1 MSGAA
6 IDVRSA
12 QILLGAADHPLAWVD
27 ARGDVAAASPAFHA
41 IAETSDVRALTRVLK
56 EWLGEDWR
64 VRAPFEAQQIL
75 ARGRGLSLSAR
86 ALPGDD
92 LLLSL
97 HDGHALQD
105 IECLR
110 DEALGFLSHDLRSPL
125 AAIIS
130 LSEAQLDGSLP
141 PSEDMLDRVTRQA
154 RLALEQADGVLRL
167 LRASALRPERF
178 EPVDLV
184 RVVHEAAEECW
195 SPARARR
202 VRVVVDDSRVAN
214 QECLVMGEIDLLR
227 RATANL
233 LLNAIEHGPADA
245 EVRLV
250 LQTEAPAG
258 WRIAVCDAGRAL
270 DADERRRITG
280 RPQRHEGR
288 LRRAGGL
295 GLALARTVMERHG
308 GRLSAEDCVGGNAFV
323 LHLPQYRE
331 SAAG

>member
-1 MSGAA
+1 MNETPL
-6 IDVRSA
+6 DVRSA
-12 QILLGAADHPLAWVD
+12 KAVLEAADHALAWVD
-27 ARGDVAAASPAFHA
+27 SKGDVAAASASFQA
-41 IAETSDVRALTRVLK
+41 IAGAGDVRALTRVLK
-56 EWLGEDWR
+56 TWLGEGW
-64 VRAPFEAQQIL
+64 VARAPFAAQQIL
-75 ARGRGLSLSAR
+75 AGGHGLSLSAR
-86 ALPGDD
+86 PLPGGD

-97 HDGHALQD
+97 HDGQALQD
-105 IECLR
+105 VECLR

-184 RVVHEAAEECW
+184 RVAHEAAEECW
-195 SPARARR
+195 SPSRARG
-202 VRVVVDDSRVAN
+202 VRVVVDESRVAN

-227 RATANL
+227 RATTNL
-233 LLNAIEHGPADA
+233 LLNAIEHGPSDA
-245 EVRLV
+245 EVRLI
-250 LQTEAPAG
+250 LQPEPPTG
-258 WRIAVCDAGRAL
+258 WRLAICDAGRPL
-270 DADERRRITG
+270 DEAERRRIIG
-280 RPQRHEGR
+280 RPHRHEGR

-295 GLALARTVMERHG
+295 GLALARTVSERHG

-331 SAAG
+331 TAG